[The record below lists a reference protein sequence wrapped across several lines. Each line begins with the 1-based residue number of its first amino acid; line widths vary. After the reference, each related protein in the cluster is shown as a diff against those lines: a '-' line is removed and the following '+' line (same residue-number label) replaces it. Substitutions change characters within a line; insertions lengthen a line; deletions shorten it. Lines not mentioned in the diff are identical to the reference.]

1 MEEKNDEDELN
12 KITEE
17 EVKKM
22 NIWQAEQRQKSI
34 EKYGKDIFTD
44 KTIGNKNLKKLKN
57 INQKIDLMINIFHI
71 LLPIAVT
78 VILIA
83 GLIMAWGGLI
93 RS

>member
-44 KTIGNKNLKKLKN
+44 KTIRNKNLKKLKN